1 VANITASRIT
11 LKHMQKLRFFGLE
24 GYHSVDFSKREV
36 VSLARKEK
44 GGGKM
49 EIGINDVSVSQY
61 DPLEEEIRSFMDCVI
76 HRGEPRVSG
85 LEARKSLELALLIN
99 EKMKTGK
106 NLKL

>member
-1 VANITASRIT
+1 MNRGCRIT

-36 VSLARKEK
+36 VSLARREKER
-44 GGGKM
+44 GKM
-49 EIGINDVSVSQY
+49 EISLNDVKVRPH
-61 DPLEEEIRSFMDCVI
+61 DPLEEEIRAFVDCVVN
-76 HRGEPRVSG
+76 RGIPRVSG

-106 NLKL
+106 DLKL